1 MIKRRFL
8 RMLNILQ
15 YDPYLEPYK
24 EDLSYRLFEFSRT
37 KKRLLGMEGKLTD
50 FANGHKYFGF
60 QQEKE
65 YWTFRE
71 WAPHAEKAFLVGD
84 FNDWTD
90 KHELKAAY
98 GGVWEI
104 AVPGDLPLGSKVK
117 VKLVINGAEVYRV
130 PSYAL
135 YAVQNEHFEL
145 DGVIV
150 APQYQFQHSSPL
162 LEEEAPLI
170 YEAHIGIS
178 SEEHKINTYQEFTR
192 GILPRIKAAGYN
204 TIQLMAIMEHPLYAS
219 FGYQVSNF
227 FAISSR
233 FGKPEDLMAL
243 IDTAHGMG
251 LRVLLDVVHS
261 HAVKNVGDGLNLFDG
276 SSDQYFHQG
285 ARGEHAVWNTKL
297 FNYGKDEVIHFLLS
311 NLKFWLETYH
321 FDGFR
326 FDGVTSMLYHHH
338 GLGTSFDSYK
348 KYFSTETD
356 IEAVV
361 YLMLA
366 TELVHQVNP
375 QATLIAEDMSAMPGM
390 ALPISEGGIG
400 FDYRLSMGVP
410 DYWIKQFKEKSDE
423 DLDLM
428 QLWWELTTRRPGEK
442 NIGYVESHDQALV
455 GDKTLMMWLANE
467 AIYDAMDIHSES
479 MVVDRAVA
487 LHKIVRLITFSL
499 AGEGYLNFMG
509 NEFGHPE
516 WLDFPREGNHDSF
529 QHARRQWSLAAKEH
543 LRYQYL
549 LKFDHDMI
557 ALEKNYHFLKQ
568 SDSLQQY
575 WIKNENK
582 LLAYRKG
589 NLLFV
594 LNFHPTMEQRLQ
606 LDVPNPPTFLL
617 DTDDR
622 KYGGFGPRS
631 SFSYQKETGKLKLSL
646 AARTAM
652 VFQL

>member
-1 MIKRRFL
+1 
-8 RMLNILQ
+8 MLNILQ

-150 APQYQFQHSSPL
+150 APEYQFQHSSPL

-178 SEEHKINTYQEFTR
+178 SEEYKINTYQEFTR
-192 GILPRIKAAGYN
+192 DVLPRIKGAGYN

-243 IDTAHGMG
+243 IDAAHGMG

-285 ARGEHAVWNTKL
+285 ARGEHAAWNTKL

>member
-178 SEEHKINTYQEFTR
+178 SEEYKINTYQEFTR
-192 GILPRIKAAGYN
+192 DILPRIKAAGYN

-285 ARGEHAVWNTKL
+285 ARGEHAAWNTKL

>member
-192 GILPRIKAAGYN
+192 DILPRIKAAGYN

-285 ARGEHAVWNTKL
+285 ARGEHAAWNTKL

-529 QHARRQWSLAAKEH
+529 QHAHRQWSLAAKEH

-575 WIKNENK
+575 WIKNEKK

-622 KYGGFGPRS
+622 KYGGFGPRY

>member
-178 SEEHKINTYQEFTR
+178 SEENKINTYQEFTR
-192 GILPRIKAAGYN
+192 DVLPRIKAAGYN

-285 ARGEHAVWNTKL
+285 ARGEHAAWNTKL

-400 FDYRLSMGVP
+400 FDYRFSMGVP

>member
-192 GILPRIKAAGYN
+192 DVLLRIKAAGYN

-285 ARGEHAVWNTKL
+285 ARGEHAAWNTKL

-338 GLGTSFDSYK
+338 GLGTSFDNYK

-594 LNFHPTMEQRLQ
+594 LNFHPTME
-606 LDVPNPPTFLL
+606 
-617 DTDDR
+617 
-622 KYGGFGPRS
+622 
-631 SFSYQKETGKLKLSL
+631 
-646 AARTAM
+646 
-652 VFQL
+652 

>member
-192 GILPRIKAAGYN
+192 DILPRIKAAGYN

-285 ARGEHAVWNTKL
+285 ARGEHAAWNTKL

-622 KYGGFGPRS
+622 KYGGFGPLS

>member
-1 MIKRRFL
+1 
-8 RMLNILQ
+8 
-15 YDPYLEPYK
+15 
-24 EDLSYRLFEFSRT
+24 
-37 KKRLLGMEGKLTD
+37 
-50 FANGHKYFGF
+50 
-60 QQEKE
+60 
-65 YWTFRE
+65 
-71 WAPHAEKAFLVGD
+71 
-84 FNDWTD
+84 
-90 KHELKAAY
+90 
-98 GGVWEI
+98 
-104 AVPGDLPLGSKVK
+104 
-117 VKLVINGAEVYRV
+117 
-130 PSYAL
+130 
-135 YAVQNEHFEL
+135 
-145 DGVIV
+145 
-150 APQYQFQHSSPL
+150 
-162 LEEEAPLI
+162 
-170 YEAHIGIS
+170 
-178 SEEHKINTYQEFTR
+178 
-192 GILPRIKAAGYN
+192 
-204 TIQLMAIMEHPLYAS
+204 
-219 FGYQVSNF
+219 
-227 FAISSR
+227 
-233 FGKPEDLMAL
+233 
-243 IDTAHGMG
+243 
-251 LRVLLDVVHS
+251 
-261 HAVKNVGDGLNLFDG
+261 
-276 SSDQYFHQG
+276 
-285 ARGEHAVWNTKL
+285 
-297 FNYGKDEVIHFLLS
+297 
-311 NLKFWLETYH
+311 
-321 FDGFR
+321 
-326 FDGVTSMLYHHH
+326 MLYHHH

>member
-192 GILPRIKAAGYN
+192 DVLPHIKAAGYN

-285 ARGEHAVWNTKL
+285 ARGEHAAWNTKL

-479 MVVDRAVA
+479 MVVDRAVS

-606 LDVPNPPTFLL
+606 LDVANPPTFLL

-622 KYGGFGPRS
+622 KYGGFGPQS

>member
-71 WAPHAEKAFLVGD
+71 WAPHAEKVFLVGD

-178 SEEHKINTYQEFTR
+178 SEEHKINTYQEFIR
-192 GILPRIKAAGYN
+192 DVLPRIKAAGYN

-285 ARGEHAVWNTKL
+285 ARGEHAAWNTKL

-479 MVVDRAVA
+479 MVVDRAVS

-606 LDVPNPPTFLL
+606 LDMPNPPTFLL
-617 DTDDR
+617 DTDDQ

-631 SFSYQKETGKLKLSL
+631 SFSYQKEAGKLKLSL

>member
-98 GGVWEI
+98 GGTWEI
-104 AVPGDLPLGSKVK
+104 AVPGALPLGSKVK
-117 VKLVINGAEVYRV
+117 VKLIINGAEVYRV

-135 YAVQNEHFEL
+135 YAVQNEYLEL

-150 APQYQFQHSSPL
+150 APEYQFQHSSPL

-178 SEEHKINTYQEFTR
+178 SEEHKINTYQEFTQD
-192 GILPRIKAAGYN
+192 ILPRIKASGYN

-285 ARGEHAVWNTKL
+285 ARGEHAAWNTKL

-348 KYFSTETD
+348 KYFSTDTD

>member
-1 MIKRRFL
+1 
-8 RMLNILQ
+8 MLNILQ

-104 AVPGDLPLGSKVK
+104 AIPGDLPLGSKVK
-117 VKLVINGAEVYRV
+117 LKLVINGAEVYRV

-192 GILPRIKAAGYN
+192 DVLPHIKAAGYN

-285 ARGEHAVWNTKL
+285 ARGEHAAWNTKL

-479 MVVDRAVA
+479 MVVDRAVS

-606 LDVPNPPTFLL
+606 LDVANPPTFLL